1 MKSPKTVLPGAA
13 LATLWECHHSGFSI
27 GRRQR
32 AINGQLMGFKRVFF
46 HDYPGL
52 KIRFWPLV
60 VKMVRL
66 AVVRVPGLALV
77 NLTPGNPAI

>member
-1 MKSPKTVLPGAA
+1 MKSQKSNFPVGA
-13 LATLWECHHSGFSI
+13 LSTPRECHHSGFSI